1 MREYK
6 ITISVR
12 TAEGV
17 KSFKRTSTRKFDE
30 VCEADQLDKTLDRI
44 GKVIRKFVKET
55 NTGVE
60 NEPLPLFEEETA
72 VEAPTGT

>member
-6 ITISVR
+6 ITISIR

-30 VCEADQLDKTLDRI
+30 VCEADQLDNTLARI
-44 GKVIRKFVKET
+44 GKVIQKFVKET

-60 NEPLPLFEEETA
+60 KEPLPLFEKDSVAET
-72 VEAPTGT
+72 PTGT

>member
-30 VCEADQLDKTLDRI
+30 ICEADQLDNTLGRI
-44 GKVIRKFVKET
+44 NKIIQKFVKET

-60 NEPLPLFEEETA
+60 KEPLPLFEKDPVAET
-72 VEAPTGT
+72 PTGT